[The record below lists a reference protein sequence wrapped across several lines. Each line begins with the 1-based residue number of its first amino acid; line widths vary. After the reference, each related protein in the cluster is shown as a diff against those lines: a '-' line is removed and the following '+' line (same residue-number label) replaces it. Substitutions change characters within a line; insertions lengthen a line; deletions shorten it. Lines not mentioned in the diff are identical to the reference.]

1 MKWLLLGLIA
11 GFVWLAWKRSQ
22 HRSGEANP
30 ASRPAER
37 KVVCAHCGVHLPEG
51 EAETAGGVYY
61 CCAAHRSAGPGR
73 R

>member
-37 KVVCAHCGVHLPEG
+37 MVVCAHCGVHLPE
-51 EAETAGGVYY
+51 EEL
-61 CCAAHRSAGPGR
+61 
-73 R
+73 